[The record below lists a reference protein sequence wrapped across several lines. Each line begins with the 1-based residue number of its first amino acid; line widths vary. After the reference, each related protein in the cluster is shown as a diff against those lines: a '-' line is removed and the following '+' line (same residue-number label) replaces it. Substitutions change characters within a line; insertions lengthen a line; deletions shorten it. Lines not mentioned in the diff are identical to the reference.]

1 MEEVKEEVKKEGKR
15 VGGKAGKKSFLWK
28 KEEGRSFLSGCFL
41 GEGRRMKDKK
51 VRPKAHFNI
60 PRKVSGNSVGVLAAE
75 VKTRKNAN
83 CDLLRKG
90 WA

>member
-1 MEEVKEEVKKEGKR
+1 MRKEGRGREELPER
-15 VGGKAGKKSFLWK
+15 VLPW
-28 KEEGRSFLSGCFL
+28 
-41 GEGRRMKDKK
+41 EGRRMKDKK